1 MIWAAAGEP
10 PTLFGIDATSGV
22 VRHRHSLD
30 RPGSWMLDTR
40 GPDGAIVIASL
51 EGGAVTLVSPE
62 SGRQTVFQGQRGEID
77 AIATPD
83 GREIWSVNAETGD
96 LTVFDSGSGEV
107 SSREHSGQQASR
119 IVFTPDGRH
128 ALVVHGGDAN
138 VVKYDVATRRRLESL
153 PVAAGPKVIALSTDG
168 RRAYIT
174 HPAGALT
181 MIDVASMS
189 VLRSIPLTGTPDG
202 VAVSK
207 H

>member
-1 MIWAAAGEP
+1 
-10 PTLFGIDATSGV
+10 
-22 VRHRHSLD
+22 
-30 RPGSWMLDTR
+30 
-40 GPDGAIVIASL
+40 
-51 EGGAVTLVSPE
+51 
-62 SGRQTVFQGQRGEID
+62 VFQGQSGEID

-107 SSREHSGQQASR
+107 SSREHSGQQPSR

-138 VVKYDVATRRRLESL
+138 VVKYDVATRMRLESL
-153 PVAAGPKVIALSTDG
+153 AVAAGPKVIALSTDG

-189 VLRSIPLTGTPDG
+189 VLRSMPLTGTPDG
-202 VAVSK
+202 VAVSE